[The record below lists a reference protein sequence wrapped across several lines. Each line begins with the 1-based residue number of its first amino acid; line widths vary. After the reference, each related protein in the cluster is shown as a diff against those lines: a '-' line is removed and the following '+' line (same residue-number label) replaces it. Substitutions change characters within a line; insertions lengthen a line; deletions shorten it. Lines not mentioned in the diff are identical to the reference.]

1 MSPSLPQAKF
11 ALAFEDSVRISYGRL
26 TASIPLIW
34 EIKKFFNI
42 GSEKSL
48 KMAVSEVKE
57 YAMNI
62 VKPKEAKARAAG
74 RERASMMTFCQSS

>member
-1 MSPSLPQAKF
+1 M
-11 ALAFEDSVRISYGRL
+11 
-26 TASIPLIW
+26 
-34 EIKKFFNI
+34 KFFNI

-74 RERASMMTFCQSS
+74 SERASMMTFCQSS